1 MILNKEIS
9 LNNYTI
15 LDIIFPDFQLKNYFN
30 EIIFCD
36 KEISIKHRI
45 QIFLFKYK
53 KEFFNEIV
61 PFNIQFK
68 KLNYIFKFFI
78 AHNLINKINIFI
90 NYTNINTCAI
100 EYVFY
105 NAYIVNSIFE

>member
-15 LDIIFPDFQLKNYFN
+15 LDFIFPDFQLKNYFN

-36 KEISIKHRI
+36 KEIYIKHRR

-53 KEFFNEIV
+53 NEFFNEIV

-68 KLNYIFKFFI
+68 KRNYTFKFFVI
-78 AHNLINKINIFI
+78 HNLINKINIFI
-90 NYTNINTCAI
+90 NYTDINTYAI
-100 EYVFY
+100 
-105 NAYIVNSIFE
+105 